1 MWYGSKVRH
10 YVSCYHPQRVINP
23 HFRVLLAMPNYQ
35 ERPDFYIEP
44 ENSIIAEVKAA
55 TIIVTAKFSARQTL
69 RFPRLVKFRDSDKVG

>member
-1 MWYGSKVRH
+1 
-10 YVSCYHPQRVINP
+10 
-23 HFRVLLAMPNYQ
+23 MPNYQ

-55 TIIVTAKFSARQTL
+55 TIIDTSKFSARQTL